1 MIDVPITVAVGLVM
15 TVGTAHLGR
24 PTLAPMAYALVW
36 IAAAGLLVRRRA
48 PMASLV
54 IGTAAAASYLALGYP
69 PGPIFAA
76 VAWPIAMV
84 ARRTLLLR
92 SVVCCGASVLVIAA
106 AELIGQSASLTD
118 LLVLGWLLVPWAVGT
133 VSHYRGEAF
142 ARIGDEIAVRREF
155 EESRA
160 TYEERLRIARD
171 VHDVV
176 GHALAVINMQA
187 GVALH
192 VVGKQP
198 QQAELALAA
207 IKRTSKDAL
216 DDLRSTLDVYR
227 QEPGAPRR
235 PTPGIGQL
243 ATLIAESGV
252 DAHLTVTGDDREF
265 PAAVDVTAYR
275 IVQESLTN
283 VLRHAGPARADVL
296 VDRRP
301 GELLIEVTDDG
312 RGPPDDET
320 PGHGLAGM
328 RERVAA
334 VRGSLEAGARP
345 EGGFRVRARIPLGVV
360 R

>member
-1 MIDVPITVAVGLVM
+1 MAVVAGFLM
-15 TVGTAHLGR
+15 SLGSAHAAPSGVS
-24 PTLAPMAYALVW
+24 LAPGGYALVW
-36 IAAAGLLVRRRA
+36 LGAAGLFFRRRVPLA
-48 PMASLV
+48 ALA
-54 IGTAAAASYLALGYP
+54 IGTAATASYLALGYP
-69 PGPIFAA
+69 RGPIFVAVGWPLAMVAKLEPVRRAA
-76 VAWPIAMV
+76 VACG
-84 ARRTLLLR
+84 L
-92 SVVCCGASVLVIAA
+92 SVVIVAA
-106 AELIGQSASLTD
+106 AELVGRASPTD
-118 LLVLGWLLVPWAVGT
+118 LLVIGWLLFPWAVGT
-133 VSHYRGEAF
+133 VLRYRGEAY
-142 ARIGDEIAVRREF
+142 ARIRADEESRHAY

-198 QQAELALAA
+198 QQAEVALTA

-216 DDLRSTLDVYR
+216 DDLRSTLAVYR

-235 PTPGIGQL
+235 PAPGIGQL

-252 DAHLTVTGDDREF
+252 DAGLTVSGDAGEL

-283 VLRHAGPARADVL
+283 VLRHAGPARAEVL
-296 VDRRP
+296 IDHRP
-301 GELLIEVTDDG
+301 GELVIEVTDDG
-312 RGPPDDET
+312 LGAT
-320 PGHGLAGM
+320 ATGSAGHGLAGM

-334 VRGSLEAGARP
+334 VRGTIEAGPRP
-345 EGGFRVRARIPLGVV
+345 EGGFTVRASIPVGTAP
-360 R
+360 